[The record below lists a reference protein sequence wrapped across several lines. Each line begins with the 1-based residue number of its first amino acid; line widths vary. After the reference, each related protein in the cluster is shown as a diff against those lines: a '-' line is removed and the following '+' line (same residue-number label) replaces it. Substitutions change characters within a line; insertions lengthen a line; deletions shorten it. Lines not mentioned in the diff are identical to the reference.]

1 MPQSM
6 SSRLKVQYF
15 KNTAAC
21 RTDKTT
27 ELNTF
32 IYEGFENHYEF
43 KKHLSPLTAV
53 QFVSYL
59 FMHVCVNAI
68 SQNISFYYTN

>member
-1 MPQSM
+1 MTQSM

-27 ELNTF
+27 ELNKLIF
-32 IYEGFENHYEF
+32 EGFESYCDF
-43 KKHLSPLTAV
+43 KKHISPLTAD

-68 SQNISFYYTN
+68 SQNISFYYTK